1 MSSSRNPD
9 RDLSL
14 ERLDDR
20 DGLRRAHVGEAA
32 QVRILEGSARRV
44 GEFSATYQ
52 ALIDAIF
59 TAPGA
64 AEWLSGVWQRV
75 SAILGDRDAP
85 RHPAV
90 PRDAIHAGDPRSGRY

>member
-9 RDLSL
+9 HDLSL

-20 DGLRRAHVGEAA
+20 DGLRPAHVGEAA

-44 GEFSATYQ
+44 GEFSAAYQ

-75 SAILGDRDAP
+75 SSILADRDAA
-85 RHPAV
+85 RPAAIS
-90 PRDAIHAGDPRSGRY
+90 RDAIRVAEPRPPRY

>member
-9 RDLSL
+9 HDLSL

-32 QVRILEGSARRV
+32 QLRILEGSARRV
-44 GEFSATYQ
+44 GEFSASYQ

-75 SAILGDRDAP
+75 SAILADRDTARP
-85 RHPAV
+85 PAV
-90 PRDAIHAGDPRSGRY
+90 SRDAIRAADPRSGRY